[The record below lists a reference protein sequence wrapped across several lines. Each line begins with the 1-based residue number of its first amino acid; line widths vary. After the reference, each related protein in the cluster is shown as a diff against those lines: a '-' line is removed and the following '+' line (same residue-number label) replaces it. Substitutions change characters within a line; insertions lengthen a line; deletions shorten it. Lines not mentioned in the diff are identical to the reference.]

1 MWPILFCSV
10 AALTLALKKWA
21 AYRAVDRKLSA
32 PAGDIARAETGPMI
46 ALVRALRRGADERE
60 LSLVGTRQVR
70 ELERGLG
77 LLSLISVITPI
88 LGLTGTVTGMIQT
101 FQSISSLGSAVD
113 PALLASGIWE
123 ALITTAA
130 GLLVAIPAH
139 VAYHLLDERLGEITQ
154 RMKEVTFELQKETPR
169 GI

>member
-1 MWPILFCSV
+1 MLEFVLKGGPLMWPILFCSV

-46 ALVRALRRGADERE
+46 ALVRALSRGADERE

-77 LLSLISVITPI
+77 LLSLISVI
-88 LGLTGTVTGMIQT
+88 
-101 FQSISSLGSAVD
+101 
-113 PALLASGIWE
+113 
-123 ALITTAA
+123 
-130 GLLVAIPAH
+130 
-139 VAYHLLDERLGEITQ
+139 
-154 RMKEVTFELQKETPR
+154 
-169 GI
+169 